1 MTNSHSII
9 AIVGRPNVGKS
20 TLFNRLV
27 GRRSA
32 IVEKMP
38 GVTRDRK
45 YGISKYHGYEFIAID
60 TGGFETVA
68 ESSLRK
74 QMVQQA
80 RLAVEEADCVLFVV
94 NAQEGWTPVD
104 AEIYRTL
111 VEDEIRL
118 FVVVNK
124 ADNPRL
130 EEESSDFY
138 QLGVEIIYPV
148 SAEHNRGIDGLLEE
162 VDKMVPLRMEEKPD
176 PAEDEEDEEDRS
188 KEPIAVAVI
197 GKPNAGKSSIVNAL
211 LRKERMIVDS
221 VSGTTRD
228 PVDSLCNFEG
238 REFLLVDTAGIRRR
252 GKVSEKIETF
262 SIVSALKSIERA
274 DVTLLIIDTE
284 EGITEQVMKIAGYA
298 NERKKSLLIIMN
310 KWDLVKKDGK
320 TLKQVEEEVYDR
332 LGFISFAPILFV
344 SAKTG
349 QRVPLIFEKILS
361 VHAQYVRRIQ
371 TSDLNTILQ
380 LIVNQH
386 PPPSKSGRPTNVY
399 YGNQVSVAP
408 PTFVFM
414 TNNPD
419 KTNFAYERYI
429 TNQFRY
435 HFGFEGTP
443 LNFIWRKKKSARS
456 RSAGKKS
463 WKI

>member
-1 MTNSHSII
+1 MSNPYSIV

-32 IVEKMP
+32 IVEKKP
-38 GVTRDRK
+38 GVTRDRN

-60 TGGFETVA
+60 TGGFEPVA
-68 ESSLRK
+68 ESLLRK

-94 NAQEGWTPVD
+94 NAQEGWTPAD
-104 AEIYRTL
+104 GEIYRTL
-111 VEDEIRL
+111 VEAETRL

-130 EEESSDFY
+130 EEESTDFY

-162 VDKMVPLRMEEKPD
+162 VDQLVSLKMEEKRD
-176 PAEDEEDEEDRS
+176 STEEADRS

-228 PVDSLCNFEG
+228 PVDSHCSYEG
-238 REFLLVDTAGIRRR
+238 REYLLVDTAGIRRR
-252 GKVSEKIETF
+252 GKVSQKIETF

-274 DVTLLIIDTE
+274 DVTLLIIDAE

-298 NERKKSLLIIMN
+298 NERKKSLLIVMN
-310 KWDLVKKDGK
+310 KWDLVKKDGT

-349 QRVPLIFEKILS
+349 LRVPQIFEKILS
-361 VHAQYVRRIQ
+361 VHGQYVRRIQ

-386 PPPSKSGRPTNVY
+386 PPPSKSGRPTKVY

-414 TNNPD
+414 TNNPE

-429 TNQFRY
+429 ANQFRY
-435 HFGFEGTP
+435 HFGFEGSP

-456 RSAGKKS
+456 NNTGKKS
-463 WKI
+463 LKI

>member
-1 MTNSHSII
+1 MSKPHSIV

-32 IVEKMP
+32 IVEKNP
-38 GVTRDRK
+38 GVTRDRN
-45 YGISKYHGYEFIAID
+45 YGIAKYHGFEFIAID
-60 TGGFETVA
+60 TGGFEPVA
-68 ESSLRK
+68 ESSLVK
-74 QMVQQA
+74 QMAQQA
-80 RLAVEEADCVLFVV
+80 LLAVEEADCVLFLV
-94 NAQEGWTPVD
+94 NAQEGFTPAD
-104 AEIYRTL
+104 GEIFRSL
-111 VEDEIRL
+111 VEGETPL
-118 FVVVNK
+118 YVVVNK

-130 EEESSDFY
+130 EEESLDFY
-138 QLGVEIIYPV
+138 MMGVENIYPI
-148 SAEHNRGIDGLLEE
+148 SSEHNRGIEGLLE
-162 VDKMVPLRMEEKPD
+162 VIDQQVPLRMEATED
-176 PAEDEEDEEDRS
+176 LAEERDRS
-188 KEPIAVAVI
+188 KEPVAVAVI

-211 LRKERMIVDS
+211 LRKDRMIVDA

-228 PVDSLCNFEG
+228 PVDSLCNYDG

-252 GKVSEKIETF
+252 GKVNQKIETF

-274 DVTLLIIDTE
+274 DVTLLIIDAE

-298 NERKKSLLIIMN
+298 NERKKSLLIVMN

-349 QRVPLIFEKILS
+349 QRVPQIFEKIIN
-361 VHAQYVRRIQ
+361 VHEQYVRRIQ

-386 PPPSKSGRPTNVY
+386 PPPSKSGRPTKVY

-429 TNQFRY
+429 ANQFRY

-443 LNFIWRKKKSARS
+443 LNFIWRKKKSTHS
-456 RSAGKKS
+456 KNTGKKS

>member
-1 MTNSHSII
+1 MSNPHSIV

-32 IVEKMP
+32 IVEKKP
-38 GVTRDRK
+38 GVTRDRN

-60 TGGFETVA
+60 TGGFEPVA
-68 ESSLRK
+68 ESLLRK

-94 NAQEGWTPVD
+94 NAQEGWTPAD
-104 AEIYRTL
+104 SEIYRTL
-111 VEDEIRL
+111 VEAETRL

-130 EEESSDFY
+130 EEESTDFY

-162 VDKMVPLRMEEKPD
+162 VDQLVSLKMEEKRD
-176 PAEDEEDEEDRS
+176 STEEVGRS

-221 VSGTTRD
+221 VAGTTRD
-228 PVDSLCNFEG
+228 PVDSHCSYEG
-238 REFLLVDTAGIRRR
+238 REYLLVDTAGIRRR
-252 GKVSEKIETF
+252 GKVSQKIETF

-274 DVTLLIIDTE
+274 DVTLLIIDAE

-298 NERKKSLLIIMN
+298 NERKKSLLIVMN
-310 KWDLVKKDGK
+310 KWDLVKKDGT

-349 QRVPLIFEKILS
+349 LRVPQIFEKILS
-361 VHAQYVRRIQ
+361 VHRQYIRRIQ

-386 PPPSKSGRPTNVY
+386 PPPSKSGRPTKVY

-414 TNNPD
+414 TNNPE

-429 TNQFRY
+429 ANQFRY
-435 HFGFEGTP
+435 HFGFEGSP

-456 RSAGKKS
+456 NNTGNKS
-463 WKI
+463 

>member
-1 MTNSHSII
+1 MSNPQSIV

-32 IVEKMP
+32 IVEKKP
-38 GVTRDRK
+38 GVTRDRN
-45 YGISKYHGYEFIAID
+45 YGISKYHGYEFIVID
-60 TGGFETVA
+60 TGGFEPVS
-68 ESSLRK
+68 ESSLRN

-94 NAQEGWTPVD
+94 NAQEGCTHVD
-104 AEIYRTL
+104 GEIYRTL
-111 VEDEIRL
+111 MVQNDTRL

-138 QLGVEIIYPV
+138 QLGVEVIYPV

-162 VDKMVPLRMEEKPD
+162 VDKLVPLKELERD
-176 PAEDEEDEEDRS
+176 SAADADIS
-188 KEPIAVAVI
+188 NEPIAVAVI
-197 GKPNAGKSSIVNAL
+197 GKPNAGKSSIVNAM

-228 PVDSLCNFEG
+228 PVDSICNYEG
-238 REFLLVDTAGIRRR
+238 REYLLVDTAGIRRR
-252 GKVSEKIETF
+252 GKVSQKIETF

-274 DVTLLIIDTE
+274 EVTLLIIDAE

-298 NERKKSLLIIMN
+298 NERKKSLLIVMN
-310 KWDLVKKDGK
+310 KWDLVNKDSK
-320 TLKQVEEEVYDR
+320 NLKQVEEEVYDR

-349 QRVPLIFEKILS
+349 QRIPQIFEKILN
-361 VHAQYVRRIQ
+361 VHGQYVRRIQ

-386 PPPSKSGRPTNVY
+386 PPPSKSGRPTKVF

-408 PTFVFM
+408 PSFVFM

-429 TNQFRY
+429 ANQFRY

-443 LNFIWRKKKSARS
+443 LNFIWRKKKSTRS
-456 RSAGKKS
+456 RNVGKKS
-463 WKI
+463 

>member
-1 MTNSHSII
+1 MSNPQSIV

-32 IVEKMP
+32 IVEKKP
-38 GVTRDRK
+38 GVTRDRN
-45 YGISKYHGYEFIAID
+45 YGISKYHGYEFIVID
-60 TGGFETVA
+60 TGGFEPVS
-68 ESSLRK
+68 ESSLRN

-94 NAQEGWTPVD
+94 NAQEGCTPVD
-104 AEIYRTL
+104 GEIYRTL
-111 VEDEIRL
+111 MVENDIRL

-138 QLGVEIIYPV
+138 QLGVEAIYPV

-162 VDKMVPLRMEEKPD
+162 VDNLVPLKEGKRD
-176 PAEDEEDEEDRS
+176 SVDEVDRS
-188 KEPIAVAVI
+188 NEPIAVAVI
-197 GKPNAGKSSIVNAL
+197 GKPNAGKSSIVNAML
-211 LRKERMIVDS
+211 GKERMIVDS

-228 PVDSLCNFEG
+228 PVDSICNYEG
-238 REFLLVDTAGIRRR
+238 REYLLVDTAGIRRR
-252 GKVSEKIETF
+252 GKVSQKIETF

-274 DVTLLIIDTE
+274 EVTLLIIDAE

-298 NERKKSLLIIMN
+298 NERKKSLLIVMN
-310 KWDLVKKDGK
+310 KWDLVNKDGK
-320 TLKQVEEEVYDR
+320 NLKQVEEEVYDR

-349 QRVPLIFEKILS
+349 QRIPQIFEKILN
-361 VHAQYVRRIQ
+361 VHGQYVRRIQ

-386 PPPSKSGRPTNVY
+386 PPPSKSGRPTKVF

-408 PTFVFM
+408 PSFVFM

-429 TNQFRY
+429 ANQFRY

-443 LNFIWRKKKSARS
+443 LNFIWRKKKSTRS
-456 RSAGKKS
+456 RNVGKKS
-463 WKI
+463 

>member
-1 MTNSHSII
+1 
-9 AIVGRPNVGKS
+9 
-20 TLFNRLV
+20 
-27 GRRSA
+27 
-32 IVEKMP
+32 
-38 GVTRDRK
+38 
-45 YGISKYHGYEFIAID
+45 
-60 TGGFETVA
+60 
-68 ESSLRK
+68 
-74 QMVQQA
+74 MVQQA

-94 NAQEGWTPVD
+94 NAQEGCTHVD
-104 AEIYRTL
+104 GEIYRTL
-111 VEDEIRL
+111 MVQNDTRL

-138 QLGVEIIYPV
+138 QLGVEAIYPV

-162 VDKMVPLRMEEKPD
+162 VDNLVPLKEGKRD
-176 PAEDEEDEEDRS
+176 SVDEVDRS
-188 KEPIAVAVI
+188 NEPIAVAVI
-197 GKPNAGKSSIVNAL
+197 GKPNAGKSSIVNAM

-228 PVDSLCNFEG
+228 PVDSICNYEG
-238 REFLLVDTAGIRRR
+238 REYLLVDTAGIRRR
-252 GKVSEKIETF
+252 GKVSQKIETF

-274 DVTLLIIDTE
+274 EVTLLIIDAE

-298 NERKKSLLIIMN
+298 NERKKSLLIVMN
-310 KWDLVKKDGK
+310 KWDLVNKDGK
-320 TLKQVEEEVYDR
+320 NLKQVEEEVYDR

-349 QRVPLIFEKILS
+349 QRIPQIFEKILN
-361 VHAQYVRRIQ
+361 VHGQYVRRIQ

-386 PPPSKSGRPTNVY
+386 PPPSKSGRPTKVF

-408 PTFVFM
+408 PSFVFM

-429 TNQFRY
+429 ANQFRY

-443 LNFIWRKKKSARS
+443 LNFIWRKKKSTRS
-456 RSAGKKS
+456 RNVGKKS
-463 WKI
+463 

>member
-1 MTNSHSII
+1 MSNPQSIV

-32 IVEKMP
+32 IVEKKP
-38 GVTRDRK
+38 GVTRDRN
-45 YGISKYHGYEFIAID
+45 YGISKYHGYEFIVID
-60 TGGFETVA
+60 TGGFEPVS
-68 ESSLRK
+68 ESSLRN

-94 NAQEGWTPVD
+94 NAQEGCTHVD
-104 AEIYRTL
+104 GEIYRTL
-111 VEDEIRL
+111 MVQNDTRL

-138 QLGVEIIYPV
+138 QLGVEAIYPV

-162 VDKMVPLRMEEKPD
+162 VDNLVPLKEGKRD
-176 PAEDEEDEEDRS
+176 SVDEVDRS
-188 KEPIAVAVI
+188 NEPIAVAVI
-197 GKPNAGKSSIVNAL
+197 GKPNAGKSSIVNAM

-228 PVDSLCNFEG
+228 PVDSICNYEG
-238 REFLLVDTAGIRRR
+238 REYLLVDTAGIRRR
-252 GKVSEKIETF
+252 GKVSQKIETF

-274 DVTLLIIDTE
+274 EVTLLIIDAE

-298 NERKKSLLIIMN
+298 NERKKSLLIVMN
-310 KWDLVKKDGK
+310 KWDLVNKDGK
-320 TLKQVEEEVYDR
+320 NLKQVEEEVYDR

-349 QRVPLIFEKILS
+349 QRIPQIFEKILN
-361 VHAQYVRRIQ
+361 VHGQYVRRIQ

-386 PPPSKSGRPTNVY
+386 PPPSKSGRPTKVF

-408 PTFVFM
+408 PSFVFM

-429 TNQFRY
+429 ANQFRY

-443 LNFIWRKKKSARS
+443 LNFIWRKKKSTRS
-456 RSAGKKS
+456 RNVGKKS
-463 WKI
+463 

>member
-1 MTNSHSII
+1 MSNPQSIV

-32 IVEKMP
+32 IVEKKP
-38 GVTRDRK
+38 GVTRDRN
-45 YGISKYHGYEFIAID
+45 YGISKYHGYEFIVID
-60 TGGFETVA
+60 TGGFEPVS
-68 ESSLRK
+68 ESSLRN

-94 NAQEGWTPVD
+94 NAQEGCTPVD
-104 AEIYRTL
+104 GEIYRTL
-111 VEDEIRL
+111 MVQNDTRL

-138 QLGVEIIYPV
+138 QLGVEAIYPV

-162 VDKMVPLRMEEKPD
+162 VDNLVPLKEGKRD
-176 PAEDEEDEEDRS
+176 SVDEVDRS
-188 KEPIAVAVI
+188 NEPIAVAVI
-197 GKPNAGKSSIVNAL
+197 GKPNAGKSSIVNAML
-211 LRKERMIVDS
+211 GKERMIVDS

-228 PVDSLCNFEG
+228 PVDSICNYEG
-238 REFLLVDTAGIRRR
+238 REYLLVDTAGIRRR
-252 GKVSEKIETF
+252 GKVSQKIETF

-274 DVTLLIIDTE
+274 EVTLLIIDAE

-298 NERKKSLLIIMN
+298 NERKKSLLIVMN
-310 KWDLVKKDGK
+310 KWDLVNKDSK
-320 TLKQVEEEVYDR
+320 NLKQVEEEVYDR

-349 QRVPLIFEKILS
+349 QRIPQIFEKILN
-361 VHAQYVRRIQ
+361 VHGQYVRRIQ

-386 PPPSKSGRPTNVY
+386 PPPSKSGRPTKVF

-408 PTFVFM
+408 PSFVFM

-429 TNQFRY
+429 ANQFRY

-443 LNFIWRKKKSARS
+443 LNFIWRKKKSTRS
-456 RSAGKKS
+456 RNVGKKS
-463 WKI
+463 

>member
-1 MTNSHSII
+1 MSNPHSIV

-38 GVTRDRK
+38 GVTRDRN

-60 TGGFETVA
+60 TGGFEPVA

-80 RLAVEEADCVLFVV
+80 RLAVEEADCVLFIV
-94 NAQEGWTPVD
+94 NAQEGWTPAD
-104 AEIYRTL
+104 GEIYRTL
-111 VEDEIRL
+111 VEANTKL
-118 FVVVNK
+118 YVVVNK

-138 QLGVEIIYPV
+138 QLGVETIYPV

-162 VDKMVPLRMEEKPD
+162 VNQLVPLKMEEKQVY
-176 PAEDEEDEEDRS
+176 DEEDDRS

-228 PVDSLCNFEG
+228 PVDSHCSYEG
-238 REFLLVDTAGIRRR
+238 REYLLVDTAGIRRR
-252 GKVSEKIETF
+252 GKVSQKIETF

-274 DVTLLIIDTE
+274 DVTLLIIDAE

-298 NERKKSLLIIMN
+298 NERKKSLLIVMN

-349 QRVPLIFEKILS
+349 QRVPQIFEKILI
-361 VHAQYVRRIQ
+361 VHGQYVRRIQ

-386 PPPSKSGRPTNVY
+386 PPPSKSGRPTKVY

-414 TNNPD
+414 TNNPE

-429 TNQFRY
+429 ANQFRY

-456 RSAGKKS
+456 KNAGKKS

>member
-1 MTNSHSII
+1 MSNPHSIV

-38 GVTRDRK
+38 GVTRDRN

-60 TGGFETVA
+60 TGGFEPVA

-80 RLAVEEADCVLFVV
+80 RLAVEEADCVLFIV
-94 NAQEGWTPVD
+94 NAQEGWTPAD
-104 AEIYRTL
+104 GEIYRTL
-111 VEDEIRL
+111 VEANTKL
-118 FVVVNK
+118 YVVVNK

-138 QLGVEIIYPV
+138 QLGVETIYPV

-162 VDKMVPLRMEEKPD
+162 VNHLVPLKMEEKQVY
-176 PAEDEEDEEDRS
+176 DEEDDRS

-228 PVDSLCNFEG
+228 PVDSHCSYEG
-238 REFLLVDTAGIRRR
+238 REYLLVDTAGIRRR
-252 GKVSEKIETF
+252 GKVSQKIETF

-274 DVTLLIIDTE
+274 DVTLLIIDAE

-298 NERKKSLLIIMN
+298 NERKKSLLIVMN

-332 LGFISFAPILFV
+332 LGFIGFAPILFV

-349 QRVPLIFEKILS
+349 QRVPQIFEKILI
-361 VHAQYVRRIQ
+361 VHGQYVRRIQ

-386 PPPSKSGRPTNVY
+386 PPPSKSGRPTKVY

-414 TNNPD
+414 TNNPE

-429 TNQFRY
+429 ANQFRY

-456 RSAGKKS
+456 KNAGKKS

>member
-1 MTNSHSII
+1 MSNPHSIV

-38 GVTRDRK
+38 GVTRDRN

-60 TGGFETVA
+60 TGGFEPVA
-68 ESSLRK
+68 ESLLRK

-80 RLAVEEADCVLFVV
+80 RLAVEEADCVLFIV
-94 NAQEGWTPVD
+94 NAQEGWTPAD
-104 AEIYRTL
+104 GEIYRTL
-111 VEDEIRL
+111 VEANTKL
-118 FVVVNK
+118 YVVVNK

-138 QLGVEIIYPV
+138 QLGVETIYPV

-162 VDKMVPLRMEEKPD
+162 VNHLVPLKMEEKQVY
-176 PAEDEEDEEDRS
+176 DEEDDRS

-228 PVDSLCNFEG
+228 PVDSHCSYEG
-238 REFLLVDTAGIRRR
+238 REYLLVDTAGIRRR
-252 GKVSEKIETF
+252 GKVSQKIETF

-274 DVTLLIIDTE
+274 DVTLLIIDAE

-298 NERKKSLLIIMN
+298 NERKKSLLIVMN

-349 QRVPLIFEKILS
+349 QRVPQIFEKILI
-361 VHAQYVRRIQ
+361 VHGQYVRRIQ

-386 PPPSKSGRPTNVY
+386 PPPSKSGRPTKVY

-414 TNNPD
+414 TNNPE

-429 TNQFRY
+429 ANQFRY

-456 RSAGKKS
+456 KNAGKKS

>member
-1 MTNSHSII
+1 MSNPYSIV

-32 IVEKMP
+32 IVEKKP
-38 GVTRDRK
+38 GVTRDRN

-60 TGGFETVA
+60 TGGFEPVA
-68 ESSLRK
+68 ESLLRK

-94 NAQEGWTPVD
+94 NAQEGWTPAD
-104 AEIYRTL
+104 GEIYRTL
-111 VEDEIRL
+111 VEAETRL

-130 EEESSDFY
+130 EEESTDFY

-162 VDKMVPLRMEEKPD
+162 VDQLVSLKMEEKRD
-176 PAEDEEDEEDRS
+176 STEEADRS

-228 PVDSLCNFEG
+228 PVDSHCSYEG
-238 REFLLVDTAGIRRR
+238 REYLLVDTAGIRRR
-252 GKVSEKIETF
+252 GKVSQKIETF

-274 DVTLLIIDTE
+274 DVTLLIIDAE
-284 EGITEQVMKIAGYA
+284 EGITEHVMKIAGYA
-298 NERKKSLLIIMN
+298 NERKKSLLIVMN
-310 KWDLVKKDGK
+310 KWDLVKKDGT

-332 LGFISFAPILFV
+332 MGFISFAPILFV

-349 QRVPLIFEKILS
+349 LRVPQIFEKILS
-361 VHAQYVRRIQ
+361 VHGQYVRRIQ

-386 PPPSKSGRPTNVY
+386 PPPSKSGRPTKVY

-414 TNNPD
+414 TNNPE

-429 TNQFRY
+429 ANQFRY
-435 HFGFEGTP
+435 HFGFEGSP

-456 RSAGKKS
+456 NNTGKKS

>member
-1 MTNSHSII
+1 MSNPHSIV

-32 IVEKMP
+32 IVEKKP
-38 GVTRDRK
+38 GVTRDRN

-60 TGGFETVA
+60 TGGFEPVA
-68 ESSLRK
+68 ESLLRK

-94 NAQEGWTPVD
+94 NAQEGWTPAD
-104 AEIYRTL
+104 SEIYRTL
-111 VEDEIRL
+111 VEAETRL

-130 EEESSDFY
+130 EEESTDFY

-162 VDKMVPLRMEEKPD
+162 VDQLVSLKMEEKRD
-176 PAEDEEDEEDRS
+176 STEEVGRS

-221 VSGTTRD
+221 VAGTTRD
-228 PVDSLCNFEG
+228 PVDSHCSYEG
-238 REFLLVDTAGIRRR
+238 REYLLVDTAGIRRR
-252 GKVSEKIETF
+252 GKVSQKIETF

-274 DVTLLIIDTE
+274 DVTLLIIDAE

-298 NERKKSLLIIMN
+298 NERKKSLLIVMN
-310 KWDLVKKDGK
+310 KWDLVKKDGT

-349 QRVPLIFEKILS
+349 LRVPQIFEKILS
-361 VHAQYVRRIQ
+361 VHGQYIRRIQ

-386 PPPSKSGRPTNVY
+386 PPPSKSGRPTKVY

-414 TNNPD
+414 TNNPE

-429 TNQFRY
+429 ANQFRY
-435 HFGFEGTP
+435 HFGFEGSP

-456 RSAGKKS
+456 NNSGKKS

>member
-1 MTNSHSII
+1 MSNPQSIV

-32 IVEKMP
+32 IVEKKP
-38 GVTRDRK
+38 GVTRDRN
-45 YGISKYHGYEFIAID
+45 YGISKYHGYEFIVID
-60 TGGFETVA
+60 TGGFEPVS
-68 ESSLRK
+68 ESSLRN

-94 NAQEGWTPVD
+94 NAQEGCTPVD
-104 AEIYRTL
+104 GEIYRTL
-111 VEDEIRL
+111 MVENDIKL

-138 QLGVEIIYPV
+138 QLGVEAIYPV

-162 VDKMVPLRMEEKPD
+162 VDKLVPLKEGKRD
-176 PAEDEEDEEDRS
+176 SVDEVDRS
-188 KEPIAVAVI
+188 NEPIAVAVI
-197 GKPNAGKSSIVNAL
+197 GKPNAGKSSIVNAML
-211 LRKERMIVDS
+211 GKERMIVDS

-228 PVDSLCNFEG
+228 PVDSICNYEG
-238 REFLLVDTAGIRRR
+238 REYLLVDTAGIRRR
-252 GKVSEKIETF
+252 GKVSQKIETF

-274 DVTLLIIDTE
+274 EVTLLIIDAE

-298 NERKKSLLIIMN
+298 NERKKSLLIVMN
-310 KWDLVKKDGK
+310 KWDLVNKDSK
-320 TLKQVEEEVYDR
+320 NLKQVEEEVYDR

-349 QRVPLIFEKILS
+349 QRIPQIFEKILN
-361 VHAQYVRRIQ
+361 VHGQYVRRIQ

-386 PPPSKSGRPTNVY
+386 PPPSKSGRPTKVF

-408 PTFVFM
+408 PSFVFM

-429 TNQFRY
+429 ANQFRY

-443 LNFIWRKKKSARS
+443 LNFIWRKKKSTRS
-456 RSAGKKS
+456 RNVGKKS
-463 WKI
+463 

>member
-1 MTNSHSII
+1 MSNPQSIV

-32 IVEKMP
+32 IVEKKP
-38 GVTRDRK
+38 GVTRDRN
-45 YGISKYHGYEFIAID
+45 YGISKYHGYEFIVID
-60 TGGFETVA
+60 TGGFEPVS
-68 ESSLRK
+68 ESSLRN

-94 NAQEGWTPVD
+94 NAQEGCTHVD
-104 AEIYRTL
+104 GEIYRTL
-111 VEDEIRL
+111 MVQNDTRL

-138 QLGVEIIYPV
+138 QLGVEAIYPV

-162 VDKMVPLRMEEKPD
+162 VDNLVPLKEGKRD
-176 PAEDEEDEEDRS
+176 SVDEVDRS
-188 KEPIAVAVI
+188 NEPIAVAVI
-197 GKPNAGKSSIVNAL
+197 GKPNAGKSSIVNAML
-211 LRKERMIVDS
+211 GKERMIVDS

-228 PVDSLCNFEG
+228 PVDSICNYEG
-238 REFLLVDTAGIRRR
+238 REYLLVDTAGIRRR
-252 GKVSEKIETF
+252 GKVSQKIETF

-274 DVTLLIIDTE
+274 EVTLLIIDAE

-298 NERKKSLLIIMN
+298 NERKKSLLIVMN
-310 KWDLVKKDGK
+310 KWDLVNKDSK
-320 TLKQVEEEVYDR
+320 NLKQVEEEVYDR

-349 QRVPLIFEKILS
+349 QRIPQIFEKILN
-361 VHAQYVRRIQ
+361 VHGQYVRRIQ

-386 PPPSKSGRPTNVY
+386 PPPSKSGRPTKVF

-408 PTFVFM
+408 PSFVFM

-429 TNQFRY
+429 ANQFRY

-443 LNFIWRKKKSARS
+443 LNFIWRKKKSTRS
-456 RSAGKKS
+456 RNVGKKS
-463 WKI
+463 

>member
-1 MTNSHSII
+1 MSNPYSIV

-32 IVEKMP
+32 IVEKKP
-38 GVTRDRK
+38 GVTRDRN

-60 TGGFETVA
+60 TGGFEPVA
-68 ESSLRK
+68 ESLLRK

-94 NAQEGWTPVD
+94 NAQEGWTPAD
-104 AEIYRTL
+104 GEIYRTL
-111 VEDEIRL
+111 VEAETRL

-130 EEESSDFY
+130 EEESTDFY

-162 VDKMVPLRMEEKPD
+162 VDQLVSLKMEEKRD
-176 PAEDEEDEEDRS
+176 STEEADRS

-228 PVDSLCNFEG
+228 PVDSHCSYEG
-238 REFLLVDTAGIRRR
+238 REYLLVDTAGIRRR
-252 GKVSEKIETF
+252 GKVSQKIETF

-274 DVTLLIIDTE
+274 DVTLLIIDAE
-284 EGITEQVMKIAGYA
+284 EGITEHVMKIAGYA
-298 NERKKSLLIIMN
+298 NERKKSLLIVMN
-310 KWDLVKKDGK
+310 KWDLVKKDGT

-349 QRVPLIFEKILS
+349 LRVPQIFEKILS
-361 VHAQYVRRIQ
+361 VHGQYVRRIQ

-386 PPPSKSGRPTNVY
+386 PPPSKSGRPTKVY

-414 TNNPD
+414 TNNPE

-429 TNQFRY
+429 ANQFRY
-435 HFGFEGTP
+435 HFGFEGSP

-456 RSAGKKS
+456 NNTGKKS

>member
-1 MTNSHSII
+1 MSNPHSIV

-38 GVTRDRK
+38 GVTRDRN

-60 TGGFETVA
+60 TGGFEPVA

-80 RLAVEEADCVLFVV
+80 RRAVEEADCVLFIV
-94 NAQEGWTPVD
+94 NAQEGWTPAD
-104 AEIYRTL
+104 GEIYRTL
-111 VEDEIRL
+111 VEANTKL
-118 FVVVNK
+118 YVVVNK

-138 QLGVEIIYPV
+138 QLGVETIYPV

-162 VDKMVPLRMEEKPD
+162 VNHLVPLKMEEKQVY
-176 PAEDEEDEEDRS
+176 DEEDDRS

-228 PVDSLCNFEG
+228 PVDSHCSYEG
-238 REFLLVDTAGIRRR
+238 REYLLVDTAGIRRR
-252 GKVSEKIETF
+252 GKVSQKIETF

-274 DVTLLIIDTE
+274 DVTLLIIDAE

-298 NERKKSLLIIMN
+298 NERKKSLLIVMN

-349 QRVPLIFEKILS
+349 QRVPQIFEKILI
-361 VHAQYVRRIQ
+361 VHGQYVRRIQ

-386 PPPSKSGRPTNVY
+386 PPPSKSGRPTKVY

-414 TNNPD
+414 TNNPE

-429 TNQFRY
+429 ANQFRY

-456 RSAGKKS
+456 KNAGKKS

>member
-1 MTNSHSII
+1 MSNPQSIV

-32 IVEKMP
+32 IVEKKP
-38 GVTRDRK
+38 GVTRDRN
-45 YGISKYHGYEFIAID
+45 YGISKYHGYEFIVID
-60 TGGFETVA
+60 TGGFEPVS
-68 ESSLRK
+68 ESSLRN

-94 NAQEGWTPVD
+94 NAQEGCTPVD
-104 AEIYRTL
+104 GEIYRTL
-111 VEDEIRL
+111 MVENDIRL

-138 QLGVEIIYPV
+138 QLGVEAIYPV
-148 SAEHNRGIDGLLEE
+148 SAEHNRGIDGLLEQVDNLVPLKEGKRDSVDE
-162 VDKMVPLRMEEKPD
+162 VD
-176 PAEDEEDEEDRS
+176 RS
-188 KEPIAVAVI
+188 NEPIAVAVI
-197 GKPNAGKSSIVNAL
+197 GKPNAGKSSIVNAM

-228 PVDSLCNFEG
+228 PVDSICNYEG
-238 REFLLVDTAGIRRR
+238 REYLLVDTAGIRRR
-252 GKVSEKIETF
+252 GKVSQKIETF

-274 DVTLLIIDTE
+274 EVTLLIIDAE

-298 NERKKSLLIIMN
+298 NERKKSLLIVMN
-310 KWDLVKKDGK
+310 KWDLVNKDGK
-320 TLKQVEEEVYDR
+320 NLKQVEEEVYDR

-349 QRVPLIFEKILS
+349 QRIPQIFEKILN
-361 VHAQYVRRIQ
+361 VHGQYVRRIQ

-386 PPPSKSGRPTNVY
+386 PPPSKSGRPTKVF

-408 PTFVFM
+408 PSFVFM

-429 TNQFRY
+429 ANQFRY

-443 LNFIWRKKKSARS
+443 LNFIWRKKKSTRS
-456 RSAGKKS
+456 RNVGKKS
-463 WKI
+463 

>member
-1 MTNSHSII
+1 MSNPHSIV

-38 GVTRDRK
+38 GVTRDRN

-60 TGGFETVA
+60 TGGFEPVA

-80 RLAVEEADCVLFVV
+80 RLAVEEADCVLFIV
-94 NAQEGWTPVD
+94 NALEGWTPAD
-104 AEIYRTL
+104 GEIYRTL
-111 VEDEIRL
+111 VESDTKL
-118 FVVVNK
+118 YVVVNK

-138 QLGVEIIYPV
+138 QLGVETIYPV

-162 VDKMVPLRMEEKPD
+162 VNQLVPLKMEEKQVY
-176 PAEDEEDEEDRS
+176 DEEDDRS

-228 PVDSLCNFEG
+228 PVDSHCSYEG
-238 REFLLVDTAGIRRR
+238 REYLLVDTAGIRRR
-252 GKVSEKIETF
+252 GKVSQKIETF

-274 DVTLLIIDTE
+274 DVTLLIIDAE

-298 NERKKSLLIIMN
+298 NERKKSLLIVMN

-332 LGFISFAPILFV
+332 LGFIGFAPILFV

-349 QRVPLIFEKILS
+349 QRVPQIFEKILI

-386 PPPSKSGRPTNVY
+386 PPPSKSGRPTKVY

-414 TNNPD
+414 TNNPE

-429 TNQFRY
+429 ANQFRY

-456 RSAGKKS
+456 RNAGKKS

>member
-1 MTNSHSII
+1 MSNPHSIV

-32 IVEKMP
+32 IVEKKP
-38 GVTRDRK
+38 GVTRDRN

-60 TGGFETVA
+60 TGGFEPVA
-68 ESSLRK
+68 ESLLRK

-94 NAQEGWTPVD
+94 NAQEGWTPAD
-104 AEIYRTL
+104 GEIYRTL
-111 VEDEIRL
+111 VEAETRL

-130 EEESSDFY
+130 EEESTDFY

-162 VDKMVPLRMEEKPD
+162 VDQLVSLKMEEKRD
-176 PAEDEEDEEDRS
+176 STEEADRS

-228 PVDSLCNFEG
+228 PVDSHCSYEG
-238 REFLLVDTAGIRRR
+238 REYLLVDTAGIRRR
-252 GKVSEKIETF
+252 GKVSQKIETF

-274 DVTLLIIDTE
+274 DVTLLIIDAE

-298 NERKKSLLIIMN
+298 NERKKSLLIVMN
-310 KWDLVKKDGK
+310 KWDLVKKDGT

-349 QRVPLIFEKILS
+349 LRVPQIFEKILS
-361 VHAQYVRRIQ
+361 VHGQYVRRIQ

-386 PPPSKSGRPTNVY
+386 PPPSKSGRPTKVY

-414 TNNPD
+414 TNNPE

-429 TNQFRY
+429 ANQFRY

-456 RSAGKKS
+456 NNTGKKS

>member
-1 MTNSHSII
+1 MTNSHSIV

-45 YGISKYHGYEFIAID
+45 YGIAKYHGYEFIAID

-94 NAQEGWTPVD
+94 NAQEGWTPADV
-104 AEIYRTL
+104 EIYRTL
-111 VEDEIRL
+111 VEDETRL

-138 QLGVEIIYPV
+138 QLGVEIIYLV

-176 PAEDEEDEEDRS
+176 PAAEEEEDRS

-274 DVTLLIIDTE
+274 DVTLLIIDAE

-361 VHAQYVRRIQ
+361 VHGQYVRRIQ

-386 PPPSKSGRPTNVY
+386 PPPSKSGRPTKVY

-429 TNQFRY
+429 ANQFRY

-443 LNFIWRKKKSARS
+443 LNFIWRKKKSSRS

>member
-1 MTNSHSII
+1 MSNPQSIV

-32 IVEKMP
+32 IVEKKP
-38 GVTRDRK
+38 GVTRDRN
-45 YGISKYHGYEFIAID
+45 YGISKYHGYEFIVID
-60 TGGFETVA
+60 TGGFEPVS
-68 ESSLRK
+68 ESSLRN

-94 NAQEGWTPVD
+94 NAQEGCTPVD
-104 AEIYRTL
+104 GEIYRTL
-111 VEDEIRL
+111 MVENDIRL

-138 QLGVEIIYPV
+138 QLGVEAIYPV
-148 SAEHNRGIDGLLEE
+148 SAEHNRGIDGLLEQVDNLVPLKEGKRDSVDE
-162 VDKMVPLRMEEKPD
+162 VD
-176 PAEDEEDEEDRS
+176 RS
-188 KEPIAVAVI
+188 NEPIAVAVI
-197 GKPNAGKSSIVNAL
+197 GKPNAGKSSIVNAM

-228 PVDSLCNFEG
+228 PVDSICNYEG
-238 REFLLVDTAGIRRR
+238 REYLLVDTAGIRRR
-252 GKVSEKIETF
+252 GKVSQKIETF

-274 DVTLLIIDTE
+274 EVTLLIIDAE

-298 NERKKSLLIIMN
+298 NERKKSLLIVMN
-310 KWDLVKKDGK
+310 KWDLVNKDSK
-320 TLKQVEEEVYDR
+320 NLKQVEEEVYDR

-349 QRVPLIFEKILS
+349 QRIPQIFEKILN
-361 VHAQYVRRIQ
+361 VHGQYVRRIQ

-386 PPPSKSGRPTNVY
+386 PPPSKSGRPTKVF

-408 PTFVFM
+408 PSFVFM

-429 TNQFRY
+429 ANQFRY

-443 LNFIWRKKKSARS
+443 LNFIWRKKKSTRS
-456 RSAGKKS
+456 RNVGKKS
-463 WKI
+463 

>member
-1 MTNSHSII
+1 MTNSHSIV

-45 YGISKYHGYEFIAID
+45 YGIAKYHGYEFIAID

-94 NAQEGWTPVD
+94 NAQEGWTPAD

-111 VEDEIRL
+111 VEDETRL

-138 QLGVEIIYPV
+138 QLGVEIIYLV

-176 PAEDEEDEEDRS
+176 PAAEEEEDRS

-274 DVTLLIIDTE
+274 DVTLLIIDAE

-361 VHAQYVRRIQ
+361 VHGQYVRRIQ

-386 PPPSKSGRPTNVY
+386 PPPSKSGRPTKVY

-429 TNQFRY
+429 ANQFRY

-456 RSAGKKS
+456 RTTGKKS

>member
-1 MTNSHSII
+1 MSNPYSIV

-32 IVEKMP
+32 IVEKKP
-38 GVTRDRK
+38 GVTRDRN

-60 TGGFETVA
+60 TGGFEPVA
-68 ESSLRK
+68 ESLLRK

-94 NAQEGWTPVD
+94 NAQEGWTPAD
-104 AEIYRTL
+104 GEIYRTL
-111 VEDEIRL
+111 VEAETRL

-130 EEESSDFY
+130 EEESTDFY

-162 VDKMVPLRMEEKPD
+162 VDQLVSLKMEEKRD
-176 PAEDEEDEEDRS
+176 STEEADRS

-228 PVDSLCNFEG
+228 PVDSHCSYEG
-238 REFLLVDTAGIRRR
+238 REYLLVDTAGIRRR
-252 GKVSEKIETF
+252 GKVSQKIETF

-274 DVTLLIIDTE
+274 DVTLLIIDAE

-298 NERKKSLLIIMN
+298 NERKKSLLIVMN
-310 KWDLVKKDGK
+310 KWDLVKKDGT

-349 QRVPLIFEKILS
+349 LRVPQIFEKILS
-361 VHAQYVRRIQ
+361 VHGQYVRRIQ

-386 PPPSKSGRPTNVY
+386 PPPSKSGRPTKVY

-414 TNNPD
+414 TNNPE

-429 TNQFRY
+429 ANQFRY

-456 RSAGKKS
+456 NNAGKNS

>member
-1 MTNSHSII
+1 MSNPHSIV

-38 GVTRDRK
+38 GVTRDRN

-60 TGGFETVA
+60 TGGFEPVA

-80 RLAVEEADCVLFVV
+80 RLAVEEADCVLFIV
-94 NAQEGWTPVD
+94 NAQEGWTPAD
-104 AEIYRTL
+104 GEIYRTL
-111 VEDEIRL
+111 VEANTKL
-118 FVVVNK
+118 YVVVNK

-138 QLGVEIIYPV
+138 QLGVETIYPV

-162 VDKMVPLRMEEKPD
+162 VNQLVPLKMEEKQVY
-176 PAEDEEDEEDRS
+176 DEEDDRS

-228 PVDSLCNFEG
+228 PVDSHCSYEG
-238 REFLLVDTAGIRRR
+238 REYLLVDTAGIRRR
-252 GKVSEKIETF
+252 GKVSQKIETF

-274 DVTLLIIDTE
+274 DVTLLIIDAE

-298 NERKKSLLIIMN
+298 NERKKSLLIVMN

-332 LGFISFAPILFV
+332 LGFIGFAPILFV

-349 QRVPLIFEKILS
+349 QRVPQIFEKILI

-386 PPPSKSGRPTNVY
+386 PPPSKSGRPTKVY

-414 TNNPD
+414 TNNPE

-429 TNQFRY
+429 ANQFRY

-456 RSAGKKS
+456 RNAGKKS

>member
-1 MTNSHSII
+1 
-9 AIVGRPNVGKS
+9 
-20 TLFNRLV
+20 
-27 GRRSA
+27 
-32 IVEKMP
+32 
-38 GVTRDRK
+38 
-45 YGISKYHGYEFIAID
+45 
-60 TGGFETVA
+60 
-68 ESSLRK
+68 
-74 QMVQQA
+74 MVQQA

-94 NAQEGWTPVD
+94 NAQEGCTPVD
-104 AEIYRTL
+104 GEIYRTL
-111 VEDEIRL
+111 MVENDIRL

-138 QLGVEIIYPV
+138 QLGVEAIYPV
-148 SAEHNRGIDGLLEE
+148 SAEHNRGIDGLLEQVDNLVPLKEGKRDSVDE
-162 VDKMVPLRMEEKPD
+162 VD
-176 PAEDEEDEEDRS
+176 RS
-188 KEPIAVAVI
+188 NEPIAVAVI
-197 GKPNAGKSSIVNAL
+197 GKPNAGKSSIVNAM

-228 PVDSLCNFEG
+228 PVDSICNYEG
-238 REFLLVDTAGIRRR
+238 REYLLVDTAGIRRR
-252 GKVSEKIETF
+252 GKVSQKIETF

-274 DVTLLIIDTE
+274 EVTLLIIDAE

-298 NERKKSLLIIMN
+298 NERKKSLLIVMN
-310 KWDLVKKDGK
+310 KWDLVNKDSK
-320 TLKQVEEEVYDR
+320 NLKQVEEEVYDR

-349 QRVPLIFEKILS
+349 QRIPQIFEKILN
-361 VHAQYVRRIQ
+361 VHGQYVRRIQ

-386 PPPSKSGRPTNVY
+386 PPPSKSGRPTKVF

-408 PTFVFM
+408 PSFVFM

-429 TNQFRY
+429 ANQFRY

-443 LNFIWRKKKSARS
+443 LNFIWRKKKSTRS
-456 RSAGKKS
+456 RNAGKKS
-463 WKI
+463 

>member
-1 MTNSHSII
+1 MSNPQSIV

-32 IVEKMP
+32 IVEKKP
-38 GVTRDRK
+38 GVTRDRN
-45 YGISKYHGYEFIAID
+45 YGISKYHGYEFIVID
-60 TGGFETVA
+60 TGGFEPVS
-68 ESSLRK
+68 ESSLRN

-94 NAQEGWTPVD
+94 NAQEGCTPVD
-104 AEIYRTL
+104 GEIYRTL
-111 VEDEIRL
+111 MVENDIRL

-138 QLGVEIIYPV
+138 QLGVEAIYPV

-162 VDKMVPLRMEEKPD
+162 VDNLVPLKEGKRD
-176 PAEDEEDEEDRS
+176 SVDEVDRS
-188 KEPIAVAVI
+188 NEPIAVAVI
-197 GKPNAGKSSIVNAL
+197 GKPNAGKSSIVNAM

-228 PVDSLCNFEG
+228 PVDSICNYEG
-238 REFLLVDTAGIRRR
+238 REYLLVDTAGIRRR
-252 GKVSEKIETF
+252 GKVSQKIETF

-274 DVTLLIIDTE
+274 EVTLLIIDAE

-298 NERKKSLLIIMN
+298 NERKKSLLIVMN
-310 KWDLVKKDGK
+310 KWDLVNKDGK
-320 TLKQVEEEVYDR
+320 NLKQVEEEVYDR

-349 QRVPLIFEKILS
+349 QRIPQIFEKILN
-361 VHAQYVRRIQ
+361 VHGQYVRRIQ

-386 PPPSKSGRPTNVY
+386 PPPSKSGRPTKVF

-408 PTFVFM
+408 PSFVFM

-429 TNQFRY
+429 ANQFRY

-443 LNFIWRKKKSARS
+443 LNFIWRKKKSTRS
-456 RSAGKKS
+456 RNAGKKS
-463 WKI
+463 

>member
-1 MTNSHSII
+1 MSNPHSIV

-38 GVTRDRK
+38 GVTRDRN

-60 TGGFETVA
+60 TGGFEPVA

-80 RLAVEEADCVLFVV
+80 RRAVEEADCVLFIV
-94 NAQEGWTPVD
+94 NAQEGWTPAD
-104 AEIYRTL
+104 GEIYRTL
-111 VEDEIRL
+111 VEANTKL
-118 FVVVNK
+118 YVVVNK

-138 QLGVEIIYPV
+138 QLGVETIYPV

-162 VDKMVPLRMEEKPD
+162 VNHLVPLKMEEKQVY
-176 PAEDEEDEEDRS
+176 DEEDDRS

-228 PVDSLCNFEG
+228 PVDSHCSYEG
-238 REFLLVDTAGIRRR
+238 REYLLVDTAGIRRR
-252 GKVSEKIETF
+252 GKVSQKIETF

-274 DVTLLIIDTE
+274 DVTLLIIDAE

-298 NERKKSLLIIMN
+298 NERKKSLLIVMN

-349 QRVPLIFEKILS
+349 QRVPQIFEKILI

-386 PPPSKSGRPTNVY
+386 PPPSKSGRPTKVY

-414 TNNPD
+414 TNNPE

-429 TNQFRY
+429 ANQFRY

-456 RSAGKKS
+456 KNAGKKS

>member
-1 MTNSHSII
+1 MSNPHSIV

-32 IVEKMP
+32 IVEKKP
-38 GVTRDRK
+38 GVTRDRN

-60 TGGFETVA
+60 TGGFEPVA
-68 ESSLRK
+68 ESLLRK

-94 NAQEGWTPVD
+94 NAQEGWTPAD
-104 AEIYRTL
+104 GEIYRTL
-111 VEDEIRL
+111 VEAETRL

-130 EEESSDFY
+130 EEESTDFY

-162 VDKMVPLRMEEKPD
+162 VDQLVSLKMEEKRD
-176 PAEDEEDEEDRS
+176 STEEVDRS

-228 PVDSLCNFEG
+228 PVDSHCSYEG
-238 REFLLVDTAGIRRR
+238 REYLLVDTAGIRRR
-252 GKVSEKIETF
+252 GKVSQKIETF

-274 DVTLLIIDTE
+274 DVTLLIIDAE

-298 NERKKSLLIIMN
+298 NERKKSLLIVMN
-310 KWDLVKKDGK
+310 KWDLVKKDGT

-349 QRVPLIFEKILS
+349 LRVPQIFEKILS
-361 VHAQYVRRIQ
+361 VHGQYVRRIQ

-386 PPPSKSGRPTNVY
+386 PPPSKSGRPTKVY

-414 TNNPD
+414 TNNPE

-429 TNQFRY
+429 ANQFRY

-456 RSAGKKS
+456 NNAGKKS

>member
-1 MTNSHSII
+1 MSNPQSIV

-32 IVEKMP
+32 IVEKKP
-38 GVTRDRK
+38 GVTRDRN
-45 YGISKYHGYEFIAID
+45 YGISKYHGYEFIVID
-60 TGGFETVA
+60 TGGFETVS
-68 ESSLRK
+68 ESSLRN

-94 NAQEGWTPVD
+94 NAQEGCTPVD
-104 AEIYRTL
+104 GEIYRTL
-111 VEDEIRL
+111 MVENDTRL

-130 EEESSDFY
+130 EEESFDFY
-138 QLGVEIIYPV
+138 QLGVEVIYPV
-148 SAEHNRGIDGLLEE
+148 SAEHNRGINGLLEE
-162 VDKMVPLRMEEKPD
+162 VDKLVPLKEGKIDTANEV
-176 PAEDEEDEEDRS
+176 DRS
-188 KEPIAVAVI
+188 SEPIAVAVI
-197 GKPNAGKSSIVNAL
+197 GKPNAGKSSIVNAM

-228 PVDSLCNFEG
+228 PVDSICNYEG
-238 REFLLVDTAGIRRR
+238 REYLLVDTAGIRRR
-252 GKVSEKIETF
+252 GKVSQKIETF

-274 DVTLLIIDTE
+274 EVTLLIIDAL
-284 EGITEQVMKIAGYA
+284 EGITDQVMKIAGYV
-298 NERKKSLLIIMN
+298 NERKKSLLIVMN
-310 KWDLVKKDGK
+310 KWDLVNKDSK
-320 TLKQVEEEVYDR
+320 NLKQVKEEVYDR

-349 QRVPLIFEKILS
+349 QRVPQIFEKILS
-361 VHAQYVRRIQ
+361 VHGQYVRRIQ

-386 PPPSKSGRPTNVY
+386 PPPSKSGRPTKVF

-408 PTFVFM
+408 PSFVFM

-429 TNQFRY
+429 ANQFRY
-435 HFGFEGTP
+435 HFGFEGSP
-443 LNFIWRKKKSARS
+443 LNFIWRKKKSTRS
-456 RSAGKKS
+456 RNVGKKS
-463 WKI
+463 

>member
-1 MTNSHSII
+1 MSNPYSIV

-32 IVEKMP
+32 IVEKKP
-38 GVTRDRK
+38 GVTRDRN

-60 TGGFETVA
+60 TGGFEPVA
-68 ESSLRK
+68 ESLLRK

-94 NAQEGWTPVD
+94 NAQEGWTPAD
-104 AEIYRTL
+104 GEIYRTL
-111 VEDEIRL
+111 VEAETRL

-130 EEESSDFY
+130 EEESTDFY

-162 VDKMVPLRMEEKPD
+162 VDQLVSLKMEEKRD
-176 PAEDEEDEEDRS
+176 STEEADRS

-228 PVDSLCNFEG
+228 PVDSHCSYEG
-238 REFLLVDTAGIRRR
+238 REYLLVDTAGIRRR
-252 GKVSEKIETF
+252 GKVSQKIETF

-274 DVTLLIIDTE
+274 DVTLLIIDAE

-298 NERKKSLLIIMN
+298 NERKKSLLIVMN
-310 KWDLVKKDGK
+310 KWDLVKKDGT

-349 QRVPLIFEKILS
+349 LRVPQIFEKILS
-361 VHAQYVRRIQ
+361 VHGQYVRRIQ

-386 PPPSKSGRPTNVY
+386 PPPSKSGRPTKVY

-414 TNNPD
+414 TNNPE

-429 TNQFRY
+429 ANQFRY

-456 RSAGKKS
+456 NNAGKKS

>member
-1 MTNSHSII
+1 MSNPQSIV

-32 IVEKMP
+32 IVEKKP
-38 GVTRDRK
+38 GVTRDRN
-45 YGISKYHGYEFIAID
+45 YGISKYHGYEFIVID
-60 TGGFETVA
+60 TGGFEPVS
-68 ESSLRK
+68 ESSLRN

-94 NAQEGWTPVD
+94 NAQEGCTPVD
-104 AEIYRTL
+104 GEIYRTL
-111 VEDEIRL
+111 MVENDIRL

-138 QLGVEIIYPV
+138 QLGVEAIYPV

-162 VDKMVPLRMEEKPD
+162 VDNLVPLKEGKRD
-176 PAEDEEDEEDRS
+176 SVDEVDRS
-188 KEPIAVAVI
+188 NEPIAVAVI
-197 GKPNAGKSSIVNAL
+197 GKPNAGKSSIVNAM

-228 PVDSLCNFEG
+228 PVDSICNYEG
-238 REFLLVDTAGIRRR
+238 REYLLVDTAGIRRR
-252 GKVSEKIETF
+252 GKVSQKIETF

-274 DVTLLIIDTE
+274 EVTLLIIDAE

-298 NERKKSLLIIMN
+298 NERKKSLLIVMN
-310 KWDLVKKDGK
+310 KWDLVNKDGK
-320 TLKQVEEEVYDR
+320 NLKQVEEEVYDR

-349 QRVPLIFEKILS
+349 QRIPQIFEKILN
-361 VHAQYVRRIQ
+361 VHGQYVRRIQ

-386 PPPSKSGRPTNVY
+386 PPPSKSGRPTKVF

-408 PTFVFM
+408 PSFVFM

-429 TNQFRY
+429 ANQFRY

-443 LNFIWRKKKSARS
+443 LNFIWRKKKSTRS
-456 RSAGKKS
+456 RIVGKKS
-463 WKI
+463 